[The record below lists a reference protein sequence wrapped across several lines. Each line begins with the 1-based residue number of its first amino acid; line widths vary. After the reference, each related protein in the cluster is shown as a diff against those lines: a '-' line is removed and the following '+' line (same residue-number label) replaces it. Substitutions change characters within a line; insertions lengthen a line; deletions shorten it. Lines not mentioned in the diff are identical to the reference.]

1 MAIKEHLRRRLVTG
15 LAGALVVGSLLV
27 GAVAVAADDTD
38 TSGQASRDDNAVQ
51 YARDTN
57 GAVVANETTLTINSV
72 VAAPVPSA
80 NIAPAP
86 AQDLP
91 VAAPNDGRDDF
102 N

>member
-1 MAIKEHLRRRLVTG
+1 MAIKDQLRRRLVAG

-57 GAVVANETTLTINSV
+57 GAVASDTTLTINSV
-72 VAAPVPSA
+72 VAAPAPSA
-80 NIAPAP
+80 NVAPAP

-91 VAAPNDGRDDF
+91 VAAPNDGREDF

>member
-1 MAIKEHLRRRLVTG
+1 MAIMDHLRRRLVAG
-15 LAGALVVGSLLV
+15 LAGALVAGSLLI

-51 YARDTN
+51 YARDTT
-57 GAVVANETTLTINSV
+57 GAAVASDSTLTINSV
-72 VAAPVPSA
+72 VAAPAPSV
-80 NIAPAP
+80 NVAPAP

-91 VAAPNDGRDDF
+91 VAAPTDGRDDF